1 MTFSFVCPGPA
12 RIRRDIGSFVSRT
25 VRVRFR
31 HWPAPGCAY
40 SNHRA
45 VTRADSY
52 QWHANRSPWA
62 LRPLLRNRRISG
74 KPCVCVCIFYHI
86 HIYAIVPSDLYPSVE
101 THPLRGR
108 VSLARTTT
116 ELPSSSLMAPF
127 SSERDRETERVFRF
141 CSCRLFVG
149 EILGGNVQIARSSY
163 LILIKKEDYWGLWI
177 QRGMNTVFSI
187 NFLFFWG
194 EIGRRFVSPP
204 KRRWTII
211 GNYQFVET
219 RLMGTASYYVQ
230 ISSVSVRSRLNV
242 GNLLRVFFFFRNGL
256 ENIVN
261 RDKWSR
267 ETFLRRGEKL
277 D

>member
-1 MTFSFVCPGPA
+1 MDDFLIRLPRPCTHSPA

-101 THPLRGR
+101 THPLRGC
-108 VSLARTTT
+108 VSPARTTT
-116 ELPSSSLMAPF
+116 NSLLAPWWLLF
-127 SSERDRETERVFRF
+127 LLRETERGRVFRF
-141 CSCRLFVG
+141 CSWRLFVE
-149 EILGGNVQIARSSY
+149 EILGGDVQIARSSY
-163 LILIKKEDYWGLWI
+163 LILITKEDYWRLWI
-177 QRGMNTVFSI
+177 QRGMNIVFSI

-219 RLMGTASYYVQ
+219 RLMGTAT
-230 ISSVSVRSRLNV
+230 SRYPPYPFV
-242 GNLLRVFFFFRNGL
+242 AG
-256 ENIVN
+256 
-261 RDKWSR
+261 
-267 ETFLRRGEKL
+267 
-277 D
+277 

>member
-108 VSLARTTT
+108 VSPARTTT
-116 ELPSSSLMAPF
+116 ELPSSFLMAPF
-127 SSERDRETERVFRF
+127 SSERDRERE
-141 CSCRLFVG
+141 S
-149 EILGGNVQIARSSY
+149 
-163 LILIKKEDYWGLWI
+163 
-177 QRGMNTVFSI
+177 FS
-187 NFLFFWG
+187 FLFMAFVRG
-194 EIGRRFVSPP
+194 RDFGRRCADCSFIVFNFDYE
-204 KRRWTII
+204 
-211 GNYQFVET
+211 GGLLEVVN
-219 RLMGTASYYVQ
+219 TARDEY
-230 ISSVSVRSRLNV
+230 SV
-242 GNLLRVFFFFRNGL
+242 F
-256 ENIVN
+256 
-261 RDKWSR
+261 D
-267 ETFLRRGEKL
+267 
-277 D
+277 

>member
-141 CSCRLFVG
+141 CSWRLFVE
-149 EILGGNVQIARSSY
+149 EILGGDVQIARSSY
-163 LILIKKEDYWGLWI
+163 LILITKEDYWRLWI

-187 NFLFFWG
+187 NFLFS
-194 EIGRRFVSPP
+194 E
-204 KRRWTII
+204 
-211 GNYQFVET
+211 
-219 RLMGTASYYVQ
+219 
-230 ISSVSVRSRLNV
+230 
-242 GNLLRVFFFFRNGL
+242 
-256 ENIVN
+256 
-261 RDKWSR
+261 
-267 ETFLRRGEKL
+267 EKL
-277 D
+277 DVASCHHWRDVEPSLETINLSKRG